1 MIQLMNS
8 VTEFTGVPIKS
19 QKLICQGKNLTSCN
33 IDTDSLNNLRVVH
46 GSKIMVLGRKEDPEG
61 DEAFKKIADIER
73 KSFEISQKFIEIQNQ
88 VRDIENGHLPR
99 EHHLQALKDLEKKC
113 KMCSESW
120 MKTLETLDGIE
131 LNPDQSMAKN
141 KRKAVANSTNAN
153 MDAAEE
159 VIQKIYQLRT
169 KIC

>member
-1 MIQLMNS
+1 MSSI
-8 VTEFTGVPIKS
+8 F
-19 QKLICQGKNLTSCN
+19 
-33 IDTDSLNNLRVVH
+33 
-46 GSKIMVLGRKEDPEG
+46 KIEGDEGDG

-73 KSFEISQKFIEIQNQ
+73 KSFEISQKFTEIQNQ
-88 VRDIENGHLPR
+88 VWDLENGHLPR

-120 MKTLETLDGIE
+120 MKILVTLDGIE

-141 KRKAVANSTNAN
+141 KRKAVANSTNTN

-159 VIQKIYQLRT
+159 VIQKIYQLRQLRT
-169 KIC
+169 

>member
-1 MIQLMNS
+1 MSSI
-8 VTEFTGVPIKS
+8 F
-19 QKLICQGKNLTSCN
+19 
-33 IDTDSLNNLRVVH
+33 
-46 GSKIMVLGRKEDPEG
+46 KIEGDEGDG

-88 VRDIENGHLPR
+88 VFLYFSTEFGLPR

-120 MKTLETLDGIE
+120 MKILVTLDGIE

-159 VIQKIYQLRT
+159 VIQKINQLRT